1 MGCLGRAVLAGAV
14 FVIIRRQQQRRIRV
28 AGAQLPCH
36 CGQVIGTESHA
47 DTFPGQ
53 LMHGQAGGI
62 ALSQPDNVS
71 ILAGQEMTGVFHL
84 SPGQRTFVAFGVN
97 QLDVDHLTGAVGQ
110 G

>member
-1 MGCLGRAVLAGAV
+1 
-14 FVIIRRQQQRRIRV
+14 
-28 AGAQLPCH
+28 
-36 CGQVIGTESHA
+36 
-47 DTFPGQ
+47 
-53 LMHGQAGGI
+53 MHGQAGGI